1 MMSEKK
7 FKWVAVISTLPVLMW
22 PVLLLHLDQMDTAI
36 ERFLKIG
43 RAHV

>member
-22 PVLLLHLDQMDTAI
+22 PVLLLSLIHI
-36 ERFLKIG
+36 
-43 RAHV
+43 